1 VQWKTKRT
9 QHLQWAAADNR
20 LAVVWEMLDNDA
32 RTFKMRA
39 MGKAG
44 IVQTVPLAFTFG
56 DGTDDSYESNLSGSD
71 KAENGDGESDD
82 GYESDPME
90 H

>member
-1 VQWKTKRT
+1 
-9 QHLQWAAADNR
+9 
-20 LAVVWEMLDNDA
+20 
-32 RTFKMRA
+32 

-44 IVQTVPLAFTFG
+44 IVQTVPLTFTFG